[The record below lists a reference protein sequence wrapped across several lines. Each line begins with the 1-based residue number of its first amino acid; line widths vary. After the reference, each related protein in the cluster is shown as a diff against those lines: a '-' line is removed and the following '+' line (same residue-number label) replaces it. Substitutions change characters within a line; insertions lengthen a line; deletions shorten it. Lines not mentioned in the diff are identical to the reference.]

1 MASLVTDFE
10 DVEKAYLR
18 VSAELESFDSSTF
31 TYMNVDVE
39 SATAIVLGVADQVL
53 AYRERIAKLP
63 EFDMVH
69 VDKLVDYAKA
79 AWFLFVTNQPAVA
92 GKEADA
98 LIKEAGELR
107 AKLLVWAPPLVA
119 GGFFE
124 EAAVARVREGGGF
137 KDLASDLVA
146 LVALYRSKWQSVGTI
161 VGVTDEELVRAA
173 QLGTAVFGIASR
185 KENAAKPGAEG
196 SLRLRK
202 AWSRLELAYN
212 EVRRALDYLRPRDLP
227 LDEIVPNLRRNLGP
241 RGAKPAEATASTGSN
256 NSTITAGSS
265 TTTAGVT
272 SSASATTATANAG
285 GFGTGGSPFVKNG

>member
-124 EAAVARVREGGGF
+124 EAAVARIREGGGF

-241 RGAKPAEATASTGSN
+241 RGAKPAEATASTGS
-256 NSTITAGSS
+256 TGA
-265 TTTAGVT
+265 TTTATGTAAAGAT
-272 SSASATTATANAG
+272 SATTATTATANAG

>member
-18 VSAELESFDSSTF
+18 VSAELESFDTSTF

-124 EAAVARVREGGGF
+124 EAAVARIREGGGF

-241 RGAKPAEATASTGSN
+241 RGAKPAEATASTGS
-256 NSTITAGSS
+256 TGA
-265 TTTAGVT
+265 TTTATGTAAAGAT
-272 SSASATTATANAG
+272 SATTATTATANAG

>member
-10 DVEKAYLR
+10 DVEKAYLQ

-124 EAAVARVREGGGF
+124 EAAVARIREGGGF

-272 SSASATTATANAG
+272 GSASATTATNSG

>member
-18 VSAELESFDSSTF
+18 VSAELESFDTSTF

-241 RGAKPAEATASTGSN
+241 RGAKPAEATASTG
-256 NSTITAGSS
+256 TTGA
-265 TTTAGVT
+265 TTTATGT
-272 SSASATTATANAG
+272 APAGATTATANSG

>member
-18 VSAELESFDSSTF
+18 VSAELESFDASTF

-79 AWFLFVTNQPAVA
+79 AWFLFVTNQLAVA

-124 EAAVARVREGGGF
+124 EAAVARIREGGGF

-202 AWSRLELAYN
+202 AWTRLELAYN
-212 EVRRALDYLRPRDLP
+212 ECRRALDYLRPRDLP
-227 LDEIVPNLRRNLGP
+227 LDEIAPNLRRNLGP
-241 RGAKPAEATASTGSN
+241 RGAKPAEASTGSTS
-256 NSTITAGSS
+256 STITAGSS

-272 SSASATTATANAG
+272 GSASATTTPANSG

>member
-124 EAAVARVREGGGF
+124 EAAVARIREGGGF

-272 SSASATTATANAG
+272 GSASATTVTNSG

>member
-124 EAAVARVREGGGF
+124 EAAVARIREGGGF

-272 SSASATTATANAG
+272 GSASATTATANAG

>member
-124 EAAVARVREGGGF
+124 EAAVARIREGGGF

-272 SSASATTATANAG
+272 GSASATTATANSG

>member
-18 VSAELESFDSSTF
+18 VSAELESFDTSTF

-124 EAAVARVREGGGF
+124 EAAVARIREGGGF

-272 SSASATTATANAG
+272 GSASATTATANAG

>member
-92 GKEADA
+92 GKEA
-98 LIKEAGELR
+98 
-107 AKLLVWAPPLVA
+107 
-119 GGFFE
+119 
-124 EAAVARVREGGGF
+124 AVA
-137 KDLASDLVA
+137 S
-146 LVALYRSKWQSVGTI
+146 QS
-161 VGVTDEELVRAA
+161 
-173 QLGTAVFGIASR
+173 S
-185 KENAAKPGAEG
+185 
-196 SLRLRK
+196 
-202 AWSRLELAYN
+202 
-212 EVRRALDYLRPRDLP
+212 
-227 LDEIVPNLRRNLGP
+227 
-241 RGAKPAEATASTGSN
+241 
-256 NSTITAGSS
+256 
-265 TTTAGVT
+265 
-272 SSASATTATANAG
+272 
-285 GFGTGGSPFVKNG
+285 

>member
-18 VSAELESFDSSTF
+18 VSAELESFDTSTF

-124 EAAVARVREGGGF
+124 EAAVARIREGGGF

-272 SSASATTATANAG
+272 GSASATTATANSG